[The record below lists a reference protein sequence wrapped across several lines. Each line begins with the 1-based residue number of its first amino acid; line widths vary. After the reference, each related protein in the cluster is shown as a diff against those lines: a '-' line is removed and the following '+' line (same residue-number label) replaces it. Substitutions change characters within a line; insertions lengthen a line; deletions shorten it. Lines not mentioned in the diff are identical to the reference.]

1 MGCSMKTI
9 NKSTSLTTSGQTNF
23 QLNTKLWDN
32 LDIRISI
39 ASSYAELSP
48 ESLFSVALRVN
59 KKRQF
64 LFVSKLI
71 AKHLAVDPAVALGTG
86 TLLASLLMER
96 AGLEGH
102 PDAAAL
108 VEMIET
114 GKIDRKASVKSLQF
128 KKALPQ
134 KTVFIGMAETATGLG
149 HSVFQHFEDAAYI
162 HTTREEIVGITP
174 SFVFE
179 EEHSHATSHKVYAPA
194 GMLEEAEAIVLIDDE
209 ISTGNTL
216 LNLVCALDE
225 QFPGK
230 HYASLSILDWRNDIQ
245 KEKLEKMA
253 DDRNISLKIMSLM
266 AGEFELVHSKA
277 PEEPELVSLTSL
289 GSRLPDI
296 ELPGE
301 QLAAR
306 SKTAQQY
313 ISHTGRF
320 GITSKEHDEIEG
332 WAESATKLLEQKSD
346 KALVIG
352 IGENMYLPLR
362 FASALGG
369 NPVVQTTTRSP
380 IFASLTNGYPIR
392 EKARFELPDA
402 EGISQFIY
410 NLNELDIDRIYLL
423 AESVI
428 EKSDWQ
434 PLLTY
439 LEKKAPVEWI
449 SLTTSKRS
457 EKIE

>member
-1 MGCSMKTI
+1 M
-9 NKSTSLTTSGQTNF
+9 SLTTSVPTNF

-32 LDIRISI
+32 LDINISVTD
-39 ASSYAELSP
+39 AYPGLSP

-71 AKHLAVDPAVALGTG
+71 AKHLAVHPSAALGTG
-86 TLLASLLMER
+86 TLLASLLMEES
-96 AGLEGH
+96 GLEGY
-102 PDAAAL
+102 PDAPLL

-114 GKIDRKASVKSLQF
+114 GKINHEKSVESLKF
-128 KKALPQ
+128 KKAMPQ

-149 HSVFQHFEDAAYI
+149 HSVFQHFEEAAYI

-179 EEHSHATSHKVYAPA
+179 EEHSHATSHKVYAPY
-194 GMLEEAEAIVLIDDE
+194 GMLEEAETIVLIDDE
-209 ISTGNTL
+209 ISTGNTI

-230 HYASLSILDWRNDIQ
+230 NYASLSILDWRNDSQ

-253 DDRNISLKIMSLM
+253 NDRNIRLNILSLM
-266 AGEFELVHSKA
+266 AGQFKLVHSKA
-277 PEEPELVSLTSL
+277 PEEPELTPLDSE
-289 GSRLPDI
+289 GSRLPDV
-296 ELPGE
+296 ELPGMK
-301 QLAAR
+301 LMVG
-306 SKTAQQY
+306 SKTGQQY
-313 ISHTGRF
+313 ISYTGRF
-320 GITSKEHDEIEG
+320 GITSKEHDEIED
-332 WAESATKLLEQKSD
+332 WAESAVQLVEQQSD

-352 IGENMYLPLR
+352 VGENMYLPLR
-362 FASALGG
+362 FALALGG
-369 NPVVQTTTRSP
+369 SPVVQTTTRSP
-380 IFASLTNGYPIR
+380 IFASQANGYPIR

-402 EGISQFIY
+402 EEISQFIY
-410 NLNELDIDRIYLL
+410 NLNGLDIDRIYLL

-428 EKSDWQ
+428 EKSEWQ
-434 PLLTY
+434 PLLAY

-449 SLTTSKRS
+449 SLTTTQRS
-457 EKIE
+457 EEIE